1 MSIEAQLIAWLPSQL
16 PGVRFLTET
25 PADLQTVVP
34 VVRVVRTGGVA
45 DENAARFA
53 APVVTF
59 ECYANG
65 YGAAADLADRLDAA
79 ILTKLR
85 GQTLAGSVVTKARQV
100 SGPTHAPY
108 PDTLLREFVTAHE
121 LHVIA
126 PPS

>member
-1 MSIEAQLIAWLPSQL
+1 MSIEAQLIAWLPSQM

-25 PADLQTVVP
+25 PADLQTVAP

-45 DENAARFA
+45 NEDAPNFT

-65 YGAAADLADRLDAA
+65 YGAAADLADALDTA

-121 LHVIA
+121 LHVMN
-126 PPS
+126 PPR